1 MCAWYLLVKGNNFF
15 FIAEAESSSG
25 SCTHGT
31 EISDGDSSTDHC
43 AASASSAHG
52 GSEDSTGSGS
62 TDHSGLVGSDH
73 VNVLPVQCTEV
84 NQQCVQ
90 DLSSAGLNTMCFS
103 TFEDNYLH
111 PAKFVL
117 HPGLSTTRV

>member
-1 MCAWYLLVKGNNFF
+1 MVCGCYILVKGYQFSL

-31 EISDGDSSTDHC
+31 EISDGDS
-43 AASASSAHG
+43 AASASSAHD

-62 TDHSGLVGSDH
+62 TDHSGSVGSDH

-84 NQQCVQ
+84 NQQCLQ
-90 DLSSAGLNTMCFS
+90 ELSSAGLNTKCFS
-103 TFEDNYLH
+103 TFEHNYLH

-117 HPGLSTTRV
+117 HPGLSTTRG